1 MQSPSITHASLL
13 LRIRDPDDHLA
24 WREFVGLYAPLVHAY
39 GRHHGLQDADAADLV
54 QEVFRRVAKASPQ
67 FEYDRARGTFRGW
80 LYTVTRNELFK
91 MGRARKEARGSGD
104 TAVQGL
110 LAQEPERD
118 QDGEDWDREYHWN
131 LFLWAAERVK
141 SEFRT
146 ATWQAFWR
154 TVVEAAPI
162 EPTAKELNLSVG
174 AVYIA
179 RSRIIARIRQEVV
192 LAESEG
198 GPR

>member
-1 MQSPSITHASLL
+1 
-13 LRIRDPDDHLA
+13 LRIRDPQDRLA
-24 WREFVGLYAPLVHAY
+24 WGEFVGLYAPLVHAY

-54 QEVFRRVAKASPQ
+54 QEVLRRVSRASPQ

-80 LYTVTRNELFK
+80 LLTVTRNELFK
-91 MGRARKEARGSGD
+91 MGRSRKETRGSGD

-110 LAQEPERD
+110 LAQQPERHQAD
-118 QDGEDWDREYHWN
+118 DDWDREYHWN

-141 SEFRT
+141 GEFRE

-154 TVVEAAPI
+154 TVVESAPI

-179 RSRIIARIRQEVV
+179 RSRIIARIRQEVASV
-192 LAESEG
+192 DDEG
-198 GPR
+198 GPL